1 MEECDLEAIMHTADV
16 VSLHVPLTTETRGMV
31 DAKWVSQFA
40 QPFFLLNTARGE
52 VVKSKAVLDALDH
65 GQILGSALDVLEYE
79 KRSLEGLIERPATLQ
94 RLLEHPKTVLS
105 PHVAGWSVES
115 YFKLSNVLADKIL
128 LS

>member
-1 MEECDLEAIMHTADV
+1 MQTADV
-16 VSLHVPLTTETRGMV
+16 VSLHVPLTTETHGMV
-31 DAKWVSQFA
+31 GAQWISHFA

-52 VVKSKAVLDALDH
+52 VVKCEAVLDALDH

-94 RLLEHPKTVLS
+94 CLLEHPKTVLS

-128 LS
+128 NYCP